1 MYTSWSVC
9 FRWDQMCNVL
19 VLPVTSSPPRRPRD
33 ITSSVNPS
41 CLPTGAVESPRPSI
55 CLARKVHLGE
65 VSIHT
70 MTWAEDSR
78 EPMPWLPCP
87 FGHGSYHFPK
97 IDDDVE
103 ARAKLAAR
111 THVVND
117 THRPDAPVETGAPR
131 TRVDDDDDDS
141 PFSVTATT
149 RTVRRPR
156 MASHRPPMR
165 DVTSHRAH
173 DQRTVAD
180 GRRIIPYVTSGVLTV
195 QELTHIFNTR
205 PTYKVRNCLF

>member
-1 MYTSWSVC
+1 MTGKDDDVELFGSCGERLQPAVHCVFDHMYTSWSVC

-19 VLPVTSSPPRRPRD
+19 VLLVTSSSPRRPRD
-33 ITSSVNPS
+33 ITSRVNPS

-65 VSIHT
+65 VSIHP

-87 FGHGSYHFPK
+87 FGHGSCRFPK
-97 IDDDVE
+97 VDDDVE

-141 PFSVTATT
+141 PLSVIAAARTA
-149 RTVRRPR
+149 RRPR
-156 MASHRPPMR
+156 MASHQPPNAR
-165 DVTSHRAH
+165 CRIAPCPTT
-173 DQRTVAD
+173 DQRVAAD
-180 GRRIIPYVTSGVLTV
+180 V
-195 QELTHIFNTR
+195 
-205 PTYKVRNCLF
+205 